1 MTSSWVVSSYPSMQL
16 QTVARLEGNFN
27 EDDHPPLTLTGCKNN
42 KRRTS
47 GILTLLDPGRFSN
60 RVWPALTLCLT
71 PLTVPFLLR
80 MFTLFV
86 VKVQSLV
93 APAYTSRSSG
103 RSSSSEPGYPY
114 RCPCTSP
121 LVEGVLAR
129 SASEL
134 LVQSESRESE
144 GPSSLNISLRMR
156 PLLPEA
162 TRNLTRFCGF
172 SWPSV
177 STVSSIA
184 DPLSPHMVHNRAAE
198 LREVHSESDCLS
210 SWITTTVNPRSLNRA
225 KNDREPV
232 SCITVTLT
240 PE

>member
-1 MTSSWVVSSYPSMQL
+1 MRTTILHSSW
-16 QTVARLEGNFN
+16 RR
-27 EDDHPPLTLTGCKNN
+27 CKND
-42 KRRTS
+42 KRATS
-47 GILTLLDPGRFSN
+47 GVLTLLELGRFSN
-60 RVWPALTLCLT
+60 RVWPAFTLCLT

-80 MFTLFV
+80 MFTLLV

-103 RSSSSEPGYPY
+103 SPPLSSSSEPGYPY
-114 RCPCTSP
+114 RGPCTSP

-144 GPSSLNISLRMR
+144 GPSPLNISLRMR
-156 PLLPEA
+156 PLFPEA

-172 SWPSV
+172 SWPAV
-177 STVSSIA
+177 SMVSSIA
-184 DPLSPHMVHNRAAE
+184 DPLPPYMVHDRAAE
-198 LREVHSESDCLS
+198 LLEGHSESDCLS
-210 SWITTTVNPRSLNRA
+210 PWITTAFNPRSLNRA

-232 SCITVTLT
+232 SCITVTQ
-240 PE
+240 

>member
-1 MTSSWVVSSYPSMQL
+1 MRTTILHSSW
-16 QTVARLEGNFN
+16 RW
-27 EDDHPPLTLTGCKNN
+27 CKNS
-42 KRRTS
+42 KTATS
-47 GILTLLDPGRFSN
+47 GILTLLEVGRFSN

-93 APAYTSRSSG
+93 APAYMSRSSG
-103 RSSSSEPGYPY
+103 SHPLSSCSEPGYPY

-134 LVQSESRESE
+134 LVQSESKELE

-156 PLLPEA
+156 PLFPEA

-177 STVSSIA
+177 SMVSSIT
-184 DPLSPHMVHNRAAE
+184 DPLPPYMVHDRATE
-198 LREVHSESDCLS
+198 LQEVHSESDCLS
-210 SWITTTVNPRSLNRA
+210 PWITTTFNPRSLNRA